1 MKTTIY
7 FPQPVEVEYDDTKF
21 YEMIE
26 QYENPHF
33 SESFVTQ
40 LIEVAP
46 HYINVKIWSC
56 PVGQMPPLMPDDIV
70 LFCQKE
76 IMKRLIEKY
85 QS

>member
-21 YEMIE
+21 YEMID

-40 LIEVAP
+40 LVDVAP
-46 HYINVKIWSC
+46 HYIDIKIWSHT
-56 PVGQMPPLMPDDIV
+56 GQMPPLMPDDIV